1 MSTYVGVLY
10 AGTKEKF
17 QSIFNINLP
26 RLKVYLLITKII
38 KLWKNNWIS
47 QHAY

>member
-1 MSTYVGVLY
+1 MSTYVGVFY

-26 RLKVYLLITKII
+26 CLKIYLLIIKII
-38 KLWKNNWIS
+38 KL
-47 QHAY
+47 